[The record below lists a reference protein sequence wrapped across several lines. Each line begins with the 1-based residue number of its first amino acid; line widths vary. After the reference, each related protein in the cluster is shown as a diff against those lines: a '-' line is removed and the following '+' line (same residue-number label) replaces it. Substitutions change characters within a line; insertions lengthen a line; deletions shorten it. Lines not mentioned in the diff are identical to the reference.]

1 MCSYTSTIH
10 LYLEVYC
17 AASNIFHLEATLK
30 FYLHFSF
37 LLESNWTECLNFFK
51 SRNLIFLKREE
62 RNYFVINNIR
72 RFSNCNKCIRSDTLN
87 LSRWKISKKK
97 NYKKRNQTQKN
108 HKRIGSLPPLS
119 IVVQT
124 MQNLY
129 YTRLKNCYCKR
140 PNFFFDR
147 QTGWEEV
154 EGKCLKLSY
163 NGSVKHWKLVA
174 STCFNPRAV
183 SSRPIW

>member
-1 MCSYTSTIH
+1 MFELFQES
-10 LYLEVYC
+10 
-17 AASNIFHLEATLK
+17 K
-30 FYLHFSF
+30 FD
-37 LLESNWTECLNFFK
+37 
-51 SRNLIFLKREE
+51 FLKKR
-62 RNYFVINNIR
+62 RKKFIINDIR

-129 YTRLKNCYCKR
+129 YTCLKKKNCYCKR

-174 STCFNPRAV
+174 STCFNPRTV